1 MFHYLHVV
9 LSCICFHTLQ
19 IAEKIVLENRV
30 KKEPDSP
37 SRQASITLNATS
49 EFCRALGDIPTYGQ
63 AGNRDEIERDELAV
77 SGLDFFFQLAGL
89 VSAVGSVSSL
99 AFRSSQ
105 V

>member
-1 MFHYLHVV
+1 MGKIGQLFHMV
-9 LSCICFHTLQ
+9 LQSGHCIFQ

-77 SGLDFFFQLAGL
+77 SDY
-89 VSAVGSVSSL
+89 
-99 AFRSSQ
+99 
-105 V
+105 